1 MSWRRCC
8 CLLFSVLLADA
19 LVAQRPRTA
28 EQALQKFAAVATQ
41 PEASR
46 SRAVRDLAPFA
57 DDQVTERLLA
67 ELAGAEGAAYLQTVV
82 RALGGA
88 ERRGAVPP
96 LRALL
101 QSRDNSRLLET
112 IAEALAAQGAA
123 GVEALIA
130 ELGDAG
136 AARDRRNAICVG
148 LGKAAG
154 DAARD
159 ALITEIQR
167 GGGRDRLAPLRA
179 LASRADDAAVDTLR
193 EQLAGD
199 KDPVVAAA
207 AIEQLAEHATASA
220 PAAALS
226 LLQRLGAESGS
237 DLHTAV
243 LRGLLVAPPT
253 DRLEALLTAA
263 ARAEDAF
270 GGKTTA
276 AWQRVLADPAVAPFL
291 ITAVVQQK
299 SAGERAAAARALA
312 LVATGQRAAAATAL
326 TAALADRD
334 ADVVLAAL
342 PALLA
347 VAEAAA
353 ARSAL
358 TAALQRDDKI
368 ADTVLPAT
376 LAALHGLRKADADWP
391 QELLRQVDHKR
402 ATVRAAALRLA
413 ATLRPVPDAAVAAA
427 RAALAHKDPIV
438 RIAAIELAVAART
451 PSLVPELFQ
460 RLDREQ
466 GRLHQDLVAALRD
479 LTGLQFDKVAE
490 WQAWW
495 QREGDGF
502 TALAPRQPAGK
513 PKAGGDTAA
522 TYWNIPVLSDRVA
535 FVVDVSGSMNQPF
548 GTGSATRLDEARRQL
563 RQVLDRLPKQCRA
576 NVITFSFGA
585 AGLFDRLQPIDK
597 KRRQDA
603 ETAIA
608 ALAARGP
615 TNVHDALKLAFA
627 DADVDTIFLLTDGH
641 PSSGP
646 IVQPDA
652 LAAEVERWN
661 VARGVRIH
669 TIGIGEA
676 SKFLERLAA
685 ASGGEHTTAR

>member
-1 MSWRRCC
+1 MCWRWCC
-8 CLLFSVLLADA
+8 CLLLSLWLADA

-28 EQALQKFAAVATQ
+28 DEALQKFAAVASQ
-41 PEASR
+41 PETAR
-46 SRAVRDLAPFA
+46 SRAVRDLGAFA

-101 QSRDNSRLLET
+101 RSRDNSRLLET
-112 IAEALAAQGAA
+112 IAEALAAQGASGA
-123 GVEALIA
+123 EALIA
-130 ELGDAG
+130 ELGGAG
-136 AARDRRNAICVG
+136 EARERRNAICVG
-148 LGKAAG
+148 LGKAKG

-179 LASRADDAAVDTLR
+179 LAGRADDAAVDTLR
-193 EQLAGD
+193 QQLAGD

-207 AIEQLAEHATASA
+207 AVEQLAEQEAAAA
-220 PAAALS
+220 PAAALG

-237 DLHTAV
+237 DLFSAA
-243 LRGLLVAPPT
+243 LRGLLVAPPP
-253 DRLEALLTAA
+253 DRLEALLNAA

-270 GGKTTA
+270 GSKTTA
-276 AWQRVLADPAVAPFL
+276 AWQRALADPAVPPFL
-291 ITAVVQQK
+291 ITAVTQQK
-299 SAGERAAAARALA
+299 AAGERAAAAHALA
-312 LVATGQRAAAATAL
+312 LVPAGQRPAAAAAL
-326 TAALADRD
+326 TTALADRD

-342 PALLA
+342 PALLV
-347 VAEAAA
+347 VAEPAAA
-353 ARSAL
+353 KSAL

-368 ADTVLPAT
+368 ADVVLPAT
-376 LAALHGLRKADADWP
+376 LAALHGLRQDDADWP
-391 QELLRQVDHKR
+391 QELLRQVEHKR
-402 ATVRAAALRLA
+402 ATVRAAALRLGK
-413 ATLRPVPDAAVAAA
+413 TLRPLPDAAVAAA
-427 RAALAHKDPIV
+427 RAALGHKEPIV

-466 GRLHQDLVAALRD
+466 GRLQKDLVAALRD
-479 LTGLQFDKVAE
+479 LTGLQFEKAAE

-495 QREGDGF
+495 QREGERF
-502 TALAPRQPAGK
+502 EVLPPRQPAGK

-563 RQVLDRLPKQCRA
+563 LQVLDRLPKQCRA

-597 KRRQDA
+597 KRRKDA
-603 ETAIA
+603 EAAIT

-627 DADVDTIFLLTDGH
+627 DADVDTVFLLTDGH

-661 VARGVRIH
+661 VGRGVRIH
-669 TIGIGEA
+669 TIGIGEE
-676 SKFLERLAA
+676 SKFLERLAR